1 MSTSAVL
8 DTTGLSPEA
17 AEEVRAFV
25 ERSRASVAHET
36 ERVDDDDD
44 DEETGLEEDSD
55 VDDELVILIECNK
68 ILLVVLKEAYM
79 T

>member
-1 MSTSAVL
+1 MSTSDVL
-8 DTTGLSPEA
+8 DTTELSPEA

-25 ERSRASVAHET
+25 DRSRASVAHET

-44 DEETGLEEDSD
+44 EETGLEEDSD
-55 VDDELVILIECNK
+55 VELVILIECNK
-68 ILLVVLKEAYM
+68 ILLVVLREAYM